1 MDRIEAQH
9 AADRFSWTQTRTTAI
24 GYSARLA
31 RHLVVA
37 WSLAVLLPPLVDGGF
52 GAEARRTKRRASEV
66 EPSVAGPK
74 RPQDRGVLA
83 AVAQSFRSAAEG
95 VAAQVV
101 KTRSLGWSPKAPA
114 RLGVK
119 AVIAESYERI
129 HRSNLVC
136 RGCYHGSSRTA
147 KRRDRSA

>member
-95 VAAQVV
+95 VAAQV
-101 KTRSLGWSPKAPA
+101 SENEIA
-114 RLGVK
+114 RLV
-119 AVIAESYERI
+119 AESAGAARREGR
-129 HRSNLVC
+129 HC
-136 RGCYHGSSRTA
+136 RELRTHPPQQP
-147 KRRDRSA
+147 RL